1 MKELFIRRKEVPK
14 LFGVGYSSISYL
26 QRTDE
31 NFPKPIKVSEA
42 ITVWSVEELK
52 NYFLSKPRITNAEG

>member
-1 MKELFIRRKEVPK
+1 MHKNSLPNTNIEIPNM
-14 LFGVGYSSISYL
+14 SISYL